1 MEPKPARTGHAKHG
15 HSHHSRPLR
24 RAALGIAAAAAL
36 TGALAPGAQAATVET
51 VARGLDN
58 PRSVAI
64 GPDGAVYVANSGKGG
79 RKCQGKGEERQCLGT
94 TGKIVR
100 LAGGKLS
107 TVASGFISGAGPD
120 GSFARGLHGVSVSPD
135 GAVFGVTTSG
145 PPAFVK
151 SLPKPFRRQ
160 AGRLF
165 DVKSGAFTSVAQV
178 DQLEWKNNLDKVKGD
193 RNSNPYAVLAQSDRQ
208 VVVDAGAN
216 AVYEVRGGKVSL
228 LAVIPKNGRSQ
239 AVPTSI
245 AVGPTGD
252 LYVGELAEGAGK
264 GKARV
269 WRIPA
274 AGGTPM
280 VHATGFTAHHRRRL
294 RPRRQHVR
302 DGVRAQPPQG
312 GCTGLRR
319 EGRAGRHAG
328 RCSAGEALLPDRRR
342 CRFDGRGLR
351 VELQRAPGQ
360 DTEEEPLQGRR
371 RLAGEDHA
379 VGISA
384 VTRPPSGAAASGVP
398 SAAAGT
404 IRP

>member
-1 MEPKPARTGHAKHG
+1 MD
-15 HSHHSRPLR
+15 SHHSRPLR

-94 TGKIVR
+94 TGRIVR

-107 TVASGFISGAGPD
+107 TVARGFISGAGPD
-120 GSFARGLHGVSVSPD
+120 GSFAGGLHGVSVSPE

-165 DVKSGAFTSVAQV
+165 DVKSGAFTSVARV

-216 AVYEVRGGKVSL
+216 AVYEVRGGTVSL

-239 AVPTSI
+239 AVPTSV
-245 AVGPTGD
+245 AVGPSGD

-274 AGGTPM
+274 AGGTPT
-280 VHATGFTAHHRRRL
+280 VHATGFTAITGVAFGPDGSMFVTEFARNL
-294 RPRRQHVR
+294 RKEDARGSVVR
-302 DGVRAQPPQG
+302 VAPDGSRTKLG
-312 GCTGLRR
+312 GGKLFFAT
-319 EGRAGRHAG
+319 
-328 RCSAGEALLPDRRR
+328 
-342 CRFDGRGLR
+342 
-351 VELQRAPGQ
+351 
-360 DTEEEPLQGRR
+360 
-371 RLAGEDHA
+371 
-379 VGISA
+379 
-384 VTRPPSGAAASGVP
+384 GAAVDSTGAVYVSNYSVLPAKTPKKSPFKG
-398 SAAAGT
+398 AGGSLVKIT
-404 IRP
+404 P